1 MRAAMASD
9 KWARPKPGA
18 HGLRRGA
25 WYPVVNEMGSTA
37 MIVLDVQKNNVAV
50 PRDML
55 VLSEVRPS
63 MWTVVEWQDT
73 QRGAQRA
80 IEENHGLTYVVCPA
94 CQSRADMAP
103 ADTPHLR
110 CAHCNGAYTVDWEN
124 VG

>member
-1 MRAAMASD
+1 MRSATTQE

-37 MIVLDVQKNNVAV
+37 MIVLDVRKHNVAV

-55 VLSEVRPS
+55 VLSEVQPS
-63 MWTVVEWQDT
+63 MWTVVQWQDS
-73 QRGAQRA
+73 QFGARRA
-80 IEENHGLTYVVCPA
+80 IEENNGLAYVVCPA

-103 ADTPHLR
+103 PDTPHMK
-110 CAHCNGAYTVDWEN
+110 CAHCDGAYTVDWEH

>member
-1 MRAAMASD
+1 MRSAMALD
-9 KWARPKPGA
+9 IWARPKPGA

-25 WYPVVNEMGSTA
+25 WYPVVNEMGRTA

-103 ADTPHLR
+103 PDTPHLK
-110 CAHCNGAYTVDWEN
+110 CAHCNGAYTVDRES

>member
-1 MRAAMASD
+1 MRSATTQE
-9 KWARPKPGA
+9 KWAQPKPGA

-37 MIVLDVQKNNVAV
+37 MIVLDVRKHNVAV

-55 VLSEVRPS
+55 VLSEVQPS
-63 MWTVVEWQDT
+63 MWTVVQWQDS
-73 QRGAQRA
+73 QHGARRA
-80 IEENHGLTYVVCPA
+80 IEENNGLAYVVCPA

-103 ADTPHLR
+103 PDTPHMK
-110 CAHCNGAYTVDWEN
+110 CAHCDGAYTVDWEH